1 MITYLSPFG
10 FLFCSVFPLGLLS
23 LPKQGLP
30 PGPVTRIDSRPL
42 EDFLNVNSTGSP
54 SFRLLNPSMNNLL
67 CKEQGRD
74 GKRKRDHDYYQCFIN
89 HLCNFKINIARYS
102 LVPITKYKGFF
113 FFFLKF
119 SKSYAILKSPVAMLA
134 VRIN

>member
-1 MITYLSPFG
+1 MMTYLSPFG
-10 FLFCSVFPLGLLS
+10 LLFCSVFPLGLLS

-67 CKEQGRD
+67 CKEQRRE
-74 GKRKRDHDYYQCFIN
+74 GKRKRDHDYQCFIN
-89 HLCNFKINIARYS
+89 YLYNSKINIAKHS
-102 LVPITKYKGFF
+102 LLLITKYKVFF
-113 FFFLKF
+113 
-119 SKSYAILKSPVAMLA
+119 V
-134 VRIN
+134 